1 MPYLLHLG
9 VLSNRAK
16 QLAIGGHH
24 VKCLPRTK
32 WFTKLEIQLGVKLKF
47 RNLFIVTSFSLSL
60 TSCAF
65 CGGPQSSSEE
75 VIEFRQVLS
84 VSSAESKIEAYG
96 QKFSDIDCQNPPSNF
111 EPPIDLIGCSSDEQ
125 EIYLLGVSELDGNSI
140 KRAKPSSGEFSWYVT
155 IDFDDIGTK
164 RFAEFTRRVT
174 TLPSPNNQIAITSGN
189 LVITAPVINE
199 EISAGSA
206 QITGDFSA
214 RQARDLSKAIKNRSA
229 IPLFLRWRE

>member
-1 MPYLLHLG
+1 MP
-9 VLSNRAK
+9 NNKRK
-16 QLAIGGHH
+16 QSTKPEVVSRIKSKFITSISLTFLA
-24 VKCLPRTK
+24 
-32 WFTKLEIQLGVKLKF
+32 
-47 RNLFIVTSFSLSL
+47 LSL
-60 TSCAF
+60 TSCAVG
-65 CGGPQSSSEE
+65 GGPQISSEE

-84 VSSAESKIEAYG
+84 VSSAESEIEAYG

-229 IPLFLRWRE
+229 IPLFLRWPE

>member
-65 CGGPQSSSEE
+65 GGGPQSSSEE

-84 VSSAESKIEAYG
+84 VSSAESEIEAYG

-111 EPPIDLIGCSSDEQ
+111 EPPIDLIGCSGDEQ

-140 KRAKPSSGEFSWYVT
+140 ERAKPSRDEFSWYVT

-164 RFAEFTRRVT
+164 KFAEFTRRVT
-174 TLPSPNNQIAITSGN
+174 TLRSPNNQIAITSGN

-199 EISAGSA
+199 EIIAGSA
-206 QITGDFSA
+206 QITGSFTAQEA
-214 RQARDLSKAIKNRSA
+214 RELAKAIKDRSA
-229 IPLFLRWRE
+229 IPLFLKWRE

>member
-1 MPYLLHLG
+1 VP
-9 VLSNRAK
+9 NIKRK
-16 QLAIGGHH
+16 Q
-24 VKCLPRTK
+24 
-32 WFTKLEIQLGVKLKF
+32 FTKPEVISRIKSKF
-47 RNLFIVTSFSLSL
+47 ITPISLTFLALSL
-60 TSCAF
+60 TSCAVG
-65 CGGPQSSSEE
+65 GGPQINSEE
-75 VIEFRQVLS
+75 VIDFRQVLS
-84 VSSAESKIEAYG
+84 VSSAESEIEAYG
-96 QKFSDIDCQNPPSNF
+96 QKFRDIDCKNPPSNF
-111 EPPIDLIGCSSDEQ
+111 EPPIDLIGCSGDEQ

-164 RFAEFTRRVT
+164 KFAEFTRRVT
-174 TLPSPNNQIAITSGN
+174 TLPTPNNQIAITSGN

-214 RQARDLSKAIKNRSA
+214 RQARELSKAIKNRSA

>member
-1 MPYLLHLG
+1 VP
-9 VLSNRAK
+9 NIKRK
-16 QLAIGGHH
+16 QSTKPEVISRIKSKFLTAISLTFLA
-24 VKCLPRTK
+24 
-32 WFTKLEIQLGVKLKF
+32 
-47 RNLFIVTSFSLSL
+47 LSL

-65 CGGPQSSSEE
+65 GDGPQSSSEE

-84 VSSAESKIEAYG
+84 VSSAESEIEAYG
-96 QKFSDIDCQNPPSNF
+96 QKFRDIDCKNPPSDF

-125 EIYLLGVSELDGNSI
+125 QIYLLGVSELDGNSI
-140 KRAKPSSGEFSWYVT
+140 ERAKPSGGEFSWYVT

-164 RFAEFTRRVT
+164 KFAEFTRRVT
-174 TLPSPNNQIAITSGN
+174 TLPTPNNQIAITSGN

-206 QITGDFSA
+206 QITGSFSA
-214 RQARDLSKAIKNRSA
+214 QEARDLAKAIKNRSA

>member
-1 MPYLLHLG
+1 MP
-9 VLSNRAK
+9 NIKRK
-16 QLAIGGHH
+16 Q
-24 VKCLPRTK
+24 
-32 WFTKLEIQLGVKLKF
+32 FTKPEVISRIKSKF
-47 RNLFIVTSFSLSL
+47 ITPISLTFLALSL
-60 TSCAF
+60 TSCAVG
-65 CGGPQSSSEE
+65 GGPQINSEE
-75 VIEFRQVLS
+75 VIDFRQVLS
-84 VSSAESKIEAYG
+84 VSSAESEIEAYG
-96 QKFSDIDCQNPPSNF
+96 QKFRDIDCKNPPSNF

-164 RFAEFTRRVT
+164 KFAEFTRRVT
-174 TLPSPNNQIAITSGN
+174 TLPTPNNQIAITSGN

-214 RQARDLSKAIKNRSA
+214 RQARDLSKAIKIRSA
-229 IPLFLRWRE
+229 SPLFLRWRE

>member
-1 MPYLLHLG
+1 MPNSKRKQSTKPE
-9 VLSNRAK
+9 VISWNKSNFIT
-16 QLAIGGHH
+16 AIF
-24 VKCLPRTK
+24 LT
-32 WFTKLEIQLGVKLKF
+32 FL
-47 RNLFIVTSFSLSL
+47 SLSL
-60 TSCAF
+60 TSCAVG
-65 CGGPQSSSEE
+65 GGPQSSSEE

-84 VSSAESKIEAYG
+84 VSSAESEIEAYG

-140 KRAKPSSGEFSWYVT
+140 ERAKPSGGEFSWYVT

-164 RFAEFTRRVT
+164 KFAEFTRRVT

>member
-1 MPYLLHLG
+1 MPN
-9 VLSNRAK
+9 SKRK
-16 QLAIGGHH
+16 QSTKPEVVSRIKSKFITSISLTFLA
-24 VKCLPRTK
+24 
-32 WFTKLEIQLGVKLKF
+32 
-47 RNLFIVTSFSLSL
+47 LSL
-60 TSCAF
+60 TSCAVG
-65 CGGPQSSSEE
+65 GGPQISSEE

-84 VSSAESKIEAYG
+84 VSSAGSEIEAYG
-96 QKFSDIDCQNPPSNF
+96 QKFRDIDCKNPPSNF

-140 KRAKPSSGEFSWYVT
+140 ERAKPSGGEFSWYVT

-174 TLPSPNNQIAITSGN
+174 TLPMPNNRIAITSGN

>member
-1 MPYLLHLG
+1 VPYIK
-9 VLSNRAK
+9 RK
-16 QLAIGGHH
+16 QSTKPEVISRIKSKFLTAISLTFLA
-24 VKCLPRTK
+24 
-32 WFTKLEIQLGVKLKF
+32 
-47 RNLFIVTSFSLSL
+47 LSL

-65 CGGPQSSSEE
+65 GDGPQSSSEE

-84 VSSAESKIEAYG
+84 VSSAESEIEAYG
-96 QKFSDIDCQNPPSNF
+96 QKFRDIDCKNPPSGF

-125 EIYLLGVSELDGNSI
+125 QIYLLGVSELDGNSI
-140 KRAKPSSGEFSWYVT
+140 ERAKPSGGEFSWYVT

-164 RFAEFTRRVT
+164 KFAEFTRRVT
-174 TLPSPNNQIAITSGN
+174 TLPTPNNQIAITSGN

-214 RQARDLSKAIKNRSA
+214 REARDLSKAIKNRSA

>member
-1 MPYLLHLG
+1 VP
-9 VLSNRAK
+9 NIKRK
-16 QLAIGGHH
+16 QSTKPEVISRIKSKFLTAISLTFLA
-24 VKCLPRTK
+24 
-32 WFTKLEIQLGVKLKF
+32 
-47 RNLFIVTSFSLSL
+47 LSL

-65 CGGPQSSSEE
+65 GDGPQSSSEE

-84 VSSAESKIEAYG
+84 VSSAESEIEAYG
-96 QKFSDIDCQNPPSNF
+96 QKFRDIDCKNPPSDF

-125 EIYLLGVSELDGNSI
+125 QIYLLGVSELDGNSI
-140 KRAKPSSGEFSWYVT
+140 ERAKPSGGEFSWYVT

-164 RFAEFTRRVT
+164 KFAEFTRRVT
-174 TLPSPNNQIAITSGN
+174 TLPTPNNQIAITSGN

-214 RQARDLSKAIKNRSA
+214 REARDLSKAIKNRSA

>member
-1 MPYLLHLG
+1 MP
-9 VLSNRAK
+9 NNKRK
-16 QLAIGGHH
+16 QSTKPEVVSRIKSKFITSISLTFLA
-24 VKCLPRTK
+24 
-32 WFTKLEIQLGVKLKF
+32 
-47 RNLFIVTSFSLSL
+47 LSL
-60 TSCAF
+60 TSCAVG
-65 CGGPQSSSEE
+65 GGPQISSEE

-84 VSSAESKIEAYG
+84 VSSAESEIEAYG

-111 EPPIDLIGCSSDEQ
+111 EPPIDLIGCSGDEQ

>member
-1 MPYLLHLG
+1 MPH
-9 VLSNRAK
+9 NKRK
-16 QLAIGGHH
+16 QSTKPEVISRIKSKFITSISLTILA
-24 VKCLPRTK
+24 
-32 WFTKLEIQLGVKLKF
+32 
-47 RNLFIVTSFSLSL
+47 LSL

-65 CGGPQSSSEE
+65 GGGPQSSSEE

-84 VSSAESKIEAYG
+84 VSSAESEIEAYG
-96 QKFSDIDCQNPPSNF
+96 QKFMDIDCKNPPSNF

-140 KRAKPSSGEFSWYVT
+140 ERAKPSGGEFSWYVT

-164 RFAEFTRRVT
+164 KFAEFTRRVT
-174 TLPSPNNQIAITSGN
+174 ALPTPNNRIAITSGN

-214 RQARDLSKAIKNRSA
+214 RQARELSKAIKNRSA

>member
-1 MPYLLHLG
+1 MPYLLDLD
-9 VLSNRAK
+9 VLSKKGKQRA
-16 QLAIGGHH
+16 ISGHH

-47 RNLFIVTSFSLSL
+47 RNLFIITSFSLSL
-60 TSCAF
+60 TSCAV
-65 CGGPQSSSEE
+65 GDGTQISSEE

-84 VSSAESKIEAYG
+84 VSSAESEIEAYG
-96 QKFSDIDCQNPPSNF
+96 QKFRDIDCQNPPSNF

-125 EIYLLGVSELDGNSI
+125 QIYLLGVSELDGNSI
-140 KRAKPSSGEFSWYVT
+140 EQAKPSRDEFSWYVT

-164 RFAEFTRRVT
+164 KFAEFTRRVT

-189 LVITAPVINE
+189 LVITAPAINE

-206 QITGDFSA
+206 LITGSFTAQEA
-214 RQARDLSKAIKNRSA
+214 RELSKAIKNRSA

>member
-1 MPYLLHLG
+1 MPH
-9 VLSNRAK
+9 NKRK
-16 QLAIGGHH
+16 QSTKPEVISRIKSKFITSISLTFLA
-24 VKCLPRTK
+24 
-32 WFTKLEIQLGVKLKF
+32 
-47 RNLFIVTSFSLSL
+47 LSL
-60 TSCAF
+60 TSCAV
-65 CGGPQSSSEE
+65 GGGTQISSEE

-84 VSSAESKIEAYG
+84 VSSAESEIEAYG
-96 QKFSDIDCQNPPSNF
+96 QKFSDIDCQNPPNIF

-125 EIYLLGVSELDGNSI
+125 QIYLLGVSELDGNSI
-140 KRAKPSSGEFSWYVT
+140 EQAKPSRDEFSWYVT

-199 EISAGSA
+199 EISSGSA
-206 QITGDFSA
+206 QITGDFTAQEA
-214 RQARDLSKAIKNRSA
+214 RELSKAIKNRSA

>member
-1 MPYLLHLG
+1 VP
-9 VLSNRAK
+9 NIKRK
-16 QLAIGGHH
+16 QSTKPEVISRIKSKFLTAISLTFLA
-24 VKCLPRTK
+24 
-32 WFTKLEIQLGVKLKF
+32 
-47 RNLFIVTSFSLSL
+47 LSL

-65 CGGPQSSSEE
+65 GDGPQSSSEE

-84 VSSAESKIEAYG
+84 VSSAESEIEAYG
-96 QKFSDIDCQNPPSNF
+96 QKFRDIDCKNPPSGF

-125 EIYLLGVSELDGNSI
+125 QIYLLGVSELDGNSI
-140 KRAKPSSGEFSWYVT
+140 ERAKPSGGEFSWYVT

-164 RFAEFTRRVT
+164 KFAEFTRRVT
-174 TLPSPNNQIAITSGN
+174 TLPTPNNQIAITSGN

-214 RQARDLSKAIKNRSA
+214 REARDLSKAIKNRSA

>member
-1 MPYLLHLG
+1 MP
-9 VLSNRAK
+9 NNKRK
-16 QLAIGGHH
+16 QSTKPEVISRIKSQFITSISLTFLA
-24 VKCLPRTK
+24 
-32 WFTKLEIQLGVKLKF
+32 
-47 RNLFIVTSFSLSL
+47 LSL
-60 TSCAF
+60 TSCAVG
-65 CGGPQSSSEE
+65 GGPQISSEE

-84 VSSAESKIEAYG
+84 VSSAESEIEAYG

-111 EPPIDLIGCSSDEQ
+111 EPPIDLIGCSGDEQ

-164 RFAEFTRRVT
+164 KFAEFTRRVT

>member
-1 MPYLLHLG
+1 MPNNKRKQTTKPEVISRIKSQFITSISLTFLALL
-9 VLSNRAK
+9 
-16 QLAIGGHH
+16 
-24 VKCLPRTK
+24 
-32 WFTKLEIQLGVKLKF
+32 F
-47 RNLFIVTSFSLSL
+47 
-60 TSCAF
+60 TSCAVG
-65 CGGPQSSSEE
+65 GGPQISSEE

-84 VSSAESKIEAYG
+84 VSSAESEIEAYG
-96 QKFSDIDCQNPPSNF
+96 QKFRDIDCKNPPSNF

-140 KRAKPSSGEFSWYVT
+140 ERAKPSGGEFSWYVT

-174 TLPSPNNQIAITSGN
+174 TLPMPNNRIAITSGN

>member
-1 MPYLLHLG
+1 MPH
-9 VLSNRAK
+9 NKRK
-16 QLAIGGHH
+16 QSTKPEVISRIKSKFITSISLTFLA
-24 VKCLPRTK
+24 
-32 WFTKLEIQLGVKLKF
+32 
-47 RNLFIVTSFSLSL
+47 LSL
-60 TSCAF
+60 TSCAVG
-65 CGGPQSSSEE
+65 GGPQISSEE

-84 VSSAESKIEAYG
+84 VSSAESEIEAYG
-96 QKFSDIDCQNPPSNF
+96 QKFRDIDCQNPPSNF
-111 EPPIDLIGCSSDEQ
+111 EPPIDLIGCSGDEQ

>member
-1 MPYLLHLG
+1 MP
-9 VLSNRAK
+9 NNKRK
-16 QLAIGGHH
+16 QSTKPEVVSRIKSKFITSISLTFLA
-24 VKCLPRTK
+24 
-32 WFTKLEIQLGVKLKF
+32 
-47 RNLFIVTSFSLSL
+47 LSL
-60 TSCAF
+60 TSCAVG
-65 CGGPQSSSEE
+65 GGPQISSEE

-84 VSSAESKIEAYG
+84 VSSAGSEIEAYG
-96 QKFSDIDCQNPPSNF
+96 QKFRDIDCKNLPSNF
-111 EPPIDLIGCSSDEQ
+111 EPPIDLMGCSSDEQ

-199 EISAGSA
+199 EISSGSA

>member
-1 MPYLLHLG
+1 VPYIK
-9 VLSNRAK
+9 RK
-16 QLAIGGHH
+16 QSTKPEVISRIKSKFLTAISLTFLA
-24 VKCLPRTK
+24 
-32 WFTKLEIQLGVKLKF
+32 
-47 RNLFIVTSFSLSL
+47 LSL

-65 CGGPQSSSEE
+65 GDGPQSSSEE

-84 VSSAESKIEAYG
+84 VSSAESEIEAYG
-96 QKFSDIDCQNPPSNF
+96 QKFRDIDCKNPPSGF

-125 EIYLLGVSELDGNSI
+125 QIYLLGVSELDGNSI
-140 KRAKPSSGEFSWYVT
+140 ERAKPSVGEFSWYVT

-164 RFAEFTRRVT
+164 KFAEFTRRVT
-174 TLPSPNNQIAITSGN
+174 TLPTPNNQIAITSGN

-214 RQARDLSKAIKNRSA
+214 REARDLSKAIKNRSA

>member
-1 MPYLLHLG
+1 MP
-9 VLSNRAK
+9 NNKRK
-16 QLAIGGHH
+16 QSTKPEVVSRIKSKFITSISLTFLA
-24 VKCLPRTK
+24 
-32 WFTKLEIQLGVKLKF
+32 
-47 RNLFIVTSFSLSL
+47 LSL
-60 TSCAF
+60 TSCAVG
-65 CGGPQSSSEE
+65 GGPQISSEE

-84 VSSAESKIEAYG
+84 VSSAGSEIEAYG
-96 QKFSDIDCQNPPSNF
+96 QKFRDIDCKNPPSNF